1 MKRAMAL
8 TFLISTWAGCN
19 QNHQTGY
26 FHSADMLTEADRK
39 AVTRIQ
45 ESALGKPE
53 IRKQI
58 LAEYLHE
65 NSPELTPCKYKVSK
79 VVRRDLPQT
88 DGVYPE
94 ELHVICMTT
103 AEDSFF
109 RFEWVLDQNQYLSDF
124 KFGYAPVQPVDD

>member
-1 MKRAMAL
+1 
-8 TFLISTWAGCN
+8 
-19 QNHQTGY
+19 
-26 FHSADMLTEADRK
+26 
-39 AVTRIQ
+39 
-45 ESALGKPE
+45 
-53 IRKQI
+53 
-58 LAEYLHE
+58 
-65 NSPELTPCKYKVSK
+65 VSK